1 MKKTNNLLLVTAL
14 LAFVTFVVSSCTKN
28 GSTENPLGQQTV
40 SLYLTDA
47 PVAYDQVLIDIKS
60 VKVLVDT
67 SKNTRNSDSCD
78 FNRMGDDDH
87 RGRPKPAGDSMLVW
101 QDLNVSAGV
110 YDILKL
116 RNGVD
121 TLLANKTVI
130 NGKVRL
136 IKIEFGTNNSVV
148 VDSVSY
154 PLNIPVNAE
163 GYVLIKLKGH
173 EMEEYL
179 PRKHRLWLDFDLG
192 RSIVKERN
200 GVYYLKP
207 FFKYFVEKQ
216 SASIS
221 GKIIPFNASPLVTVY
236 GEGDTAYAIPNPDGR
251 FKLRGLKDG
260 IYSVEIKGHNGYIGK
275 TITGV
280 VVAKPKETELGPITL
295 VK

>member
-1 MKKTNNLLLVTAL
+1 MKKTNNLLLVSAL
-14 LAFVTFVVSSCTKN
+14 LAFVTFIVSSCSKN
-28 GSTENPLGQQTV
+28 GSAESPLGQQTV

-47 PVAYDQVLIDIKS
+47 PVAYDQVLIDIRS

-87 RGRPKPAGDSMLVW
+87 RGRPKPPGDSMLIW

-136 IKIEFGTNNSVV
+136 IKIEFGTSNSVV
-148 VDSVSY
+148 IDSVSY

-192 RSIVKERN
+192 RSIVKEKN
-200 GVYYLKP
+200 GAYYLKP

-221 GKIIPFNASPLVTVY
+221 GKIIPFDASPLVTVY

-260 IYSVEIKGHNGYIGK
+260 TYSVEIKGHNGYIGK

>member
-1 MKKTNNLLLVTAL
+1 
-14 LAFVTFVVSSCTKN
+14 
-28 GSTENPLGQQTV
+28 
-40 SLYLTDA
+40 LYLTDA

-200 GVYYLKP
+200 GVYYLRP

-221 GKIIPFNASPLVTVY
+221 GKIIPFNASPLITVY

>member
-14 LAFVTFVVSSCTKN
+14 LAFVTFVVSACSKN

-60 VKVLVDT
+60 VKVLIDT
-67 SKNTRNSDSCD
+67 SRNTRNSDSCD

-87 RGRPKPAGDSMLVW
+87 RGRPKPPGDSMLIW

-121 TLLANKTVI
+121 TLLANKTVV

-148 VDSVSY
+148 IDSVSY
-154 PLNIPVNAE
+154 PLNIPANAE
-163 GYVLIKLKGH
+163 GYVLIKLQGH

-221 GKIIPFNASPLVTVY
+221 GKIIPYNASPLVTVY
-236 GEGDTAYAIPNPDGR
+236 GGGDTAYAIPNPDGR
-251 FKLRGLKDG
+251 FKLRGLADG
-260 IYSVEIKGHNGYIGK
+260 TYTVEIKGHNGYIGK